1 MSIRLF
7 VLNLNFTQYFP
18 LPFYFQDYYVFFH
31 KHIISYSVYRCLKAN
46 TDLAPDFFDSNIVAD
61 QLQYNGIAEVAKI
74 RKMGYPVRKPYSEFL
89 KRYMCY

>member
-18 LPFYFQDYYVFFH
+18 LPFLFSGLSRFFH
-31 KHIISYSVYRCLKAN
+31 THIISYFVYRCLKAN

-74 RKMGYPVRKPYSEFL
+74 RKMGYPVRKPYCEFL

>member
-1 MSIRLF
+1 MQSVELHTIFSLTFFIFRI
-7 VLNLNFTQYFP
+7 NT
-18 LPFYFQDYYVFFH
+18 FFH
-31 KHIISYSVYRCLKAN
+31 KHIISSFVYRCLKAN